1 MQLKT
6 AASAGSGSETPRSL
20 HCCVV
25 SVVLGIRLMIVA
37 NVVLGQQTPKFQ
49 LFSAMFVV
57 SVVQLKTAANVGN
70 GVLDIP

>member
-1 MQLKT
+1 
-6 AASAGSGSETPRSL
+6 
-20 HCCVV
+20 
-25 SVVLGIRLMIVA
+25 MIVA